1 MGREELEINVRDALT
16 ECQKIILKHPNIV
29 LSEADFER
37 LLCNCISRQIKE
49 EYDKIPSTDDFSVH
63 TQISHYIQENGK
75 YKLEERVDI
84 LILDE
89 SKLEDCKEHKKDKYY
104 GTSIAFELKYLHIG
118 DSVTIVKEDFEKWN
132 HIKDD
137 SSLYIVVLLEAKS
150 EKKYNVKKEKVEKIE
165 KEYDN
170 VKKHG
175 QNQLLCSI
183 MMKKK

>member
-1 MGREELEINVRDALT
+1 MGREELENHVKDALE
-16 ECQKIILKHPNIV
+16 ECQKTILEHPNVV

-37 LLCNCISRQIKE
+37 LLCRCISNEIDE
-49 EYDKIPSTDDFSVH
+49 VVDKVPEANQFSVH
-63 TQISHYIQENGK
+63 TQISHYIPEKGK
-75 YKLEERVDI
+75 YRIGERVDI

-89 SKLEDCKEHKKDKYY
+89 NRLEDCKEHHKDKYS

-118 DSVTIVKEDFEKWN
+118 DSVTLVKEDFEKWN

-175 QNQLLCSI
+175 QNQLLCLI

>member
-1 MGREELEINVRDALT
+1 MGREELEKHVKDALA
-16 ECQKIILKHPNIV
+16 ECQKIILKHPNVV
-29 LSEADFER
+29 LSEADLEK
-37 LLCNCISRQIKE
+37 LLCKCISKE
-49 EYDKIPSTDDFSVH
+49 TKEVIDQAPKENEYSVH
-63 TQISHYIQENGK
+63 TQISHYIPQNGK

-89 SKLEDCKEHKKDKYY
+89 SKLEFCKEHKKDKYF

-118 DSVTIVKEDFEKWN
+118 DSVTLVKDDFKKWD

-137 SSLYIVVLLEAKS
+137 SSLYIVVLLEARS
-150 EKKYNVKKEKVEKIE
+150 ENKYIVKKKKVEELE